1 MYCDA
6 CGSPLQTNQAFCDK
20 CGKEIRPGFS
30 VAYPRPDRVR
40 EHVRL
45 LGILWLAYAAF
56 HVVGGIVLS
65 ILSRTLFV
73 RHPAIGAPNVP
84 PFLHGLFAMLGLF
97 LLAKSLF
104 GFITGWGLLQREPWG
119 RVLAMIMAFLA
130 LLNVPF
136 GTGLGVYT
144 LWVLLPAESE
154 KQYMQQIAEWRAVA

>member
-6 CGSPLQTNQAFCDK
+6 CGTSLQSEQTFCGK

-45 LGILWLAYAAF
+45 LGILWLAYSAF
-56 HVVGGIVLS
+56 HLMGGIVLS
-65 ILSRTLFV
+65 ILARTIFSRNPEF
-73 RHPAIGAPNVP
+73 GAPHGP
-84 PFLHGLFAMLGLF
+84 PFLHGLFVMIGFL
-97 LLAKSLF
+97 LLAKSLA
-104 GFITGWGLLQREPWG
+104 GIAGGWGLLQREPWG
-119 RVLAMIMAFLA
+119 RVLILVVAFIA
-130 LLNVPF
+130 LLDVPF

-154 KQYMQQIAEWRAVA
+154 QQYMQQIAEWHAT